1 LEKLS
6 QLAALRSQRGGS
18 FRLAVDGGI
27 STETIAPVAAA
38 GAELIVAGS
47 AVIRSLDYA
56 QAIAQL
62 EQLAR
67 GAA

>member
-1 LEKLS
+1 M
-6 QLAALRSQRGGS
+6 GGS

-27 STETIAPVAAA
+27 STETIGPVAAA

-62 EQLAR
+62 EQIAR